1 MRFLHIF
8 LLTFVT
14 STLVSCHFF
23 HDQHIQGDG
32 NVISQ
37 NRAIT
42 GFNSVDVSSAIE
54 LFVTQDSAYAVKV
67 ETDNNLQSFVEVYKE
82 GDVLN
87 VHQQNNT
94 SLEPTGGSVKVYVSA
109 PLFKEMQASGACTI
123 KGMNKITSSE
133 SLNVSLSG
141 ASNVIMDV
149 SAPNVVLD
157 LSGAS
162 HVDLRGQTKD
172 LSIEGS
178 GSSNID
184 AFNLLSENANISL
197 SGAGNADV
205 HASVKLEAHAS
216 GAANINYKGNPT
228 VNSNTSGA
236 GSVKKAN

>member
-1 MRFLHIF
+1 M
-8 LLTFVT
+8 
-14 STLVSCHFF
+14 
-23 HDQHIQGDG
+23 
-32 NVISQ
+32 
-37 NRAIT
+37 
-42 GFNSVDVSSAIE
+42 
-54 LFVTQDSAYAVKV
+54 
-67 ETDNNLQSFVEVYKE
+67 EVYKE